1 MSILPSRPIVVSMLN
16 NKGALYIENQEYG
29 KAKKSLSKA
38 LKMAEKSE
46 QRRSKHV
53 TTTAADSSSCPRP
66 CDNGSGRQGTVTQ
79 NSDSPFGQI
88 ESLPLFAS
96 SSVEESSGSEPSVT
110 NKTPSKH
117 RAEYDEGMDYFN
129 APLRLNDR
137 SRCIDGTILFNLG
150 RGEHNQG
157 NYDEALALYKRSLK
171 SAELRDGHDEPL
183 TLATLFSIGQI
194 QYIRGEHADALAT
207 YRTSLSL
214 ATSAFEA
221 DSLEVAAC
229 MNCIGVLHYIM
240 QDGDSAV
247 ALDTLQQALV
257 VRQSKQGLSHID
269 VGTTWNNIGRIYFQQ
284 GAYDD
289 AMKAYQ
295 SSLRIRKAV
304 QGDSVDV
311 AATVFNIGQVHHQLG
326 AREEA
331 LAHYKEFLKLAKKH
345 FGDYHRDVCIV
356 TTCIGQ
362 GTYYGRLHTRQFRF
376 DLWN

>member
-1 MSILPSRPIVVSMLN
+1 MPILPSRPVVVSMLN

-46 QRRSKHV
+46 QQRSKDV
-53 TTTAADSSSCPRP
+53 PPAVDSSIRACP
-66 CDNGSGRQGTVTQ
+66 CDNVPSHQETVTEH
-79 NSDSPFGQI
+79 SEPELSQI
-88 ESLPLFAS
+88 PSSL
-96 SSVEESSGSEPSVT
+96 VEESSASETSVT
-110 NKTPSKH
+110 NKTPLKH
-117 RAEYDEGMDYFN
+117 RAEYDEGMDYFK

-157 NYDEALALYKRSLK
+157 NFNEAMALYKRSLK
-171 SAELRDGHDEPL
+171 SAEIHDEPL
-183 TLATLFSIGQI
+183 TLATLFSVGQI
-194 QYIRGEHADALAT
+194 HYIRGEHTDALAA
-207 YRTSLSL
+207 YRKSLSL
-214 ATSAFEA
+214 ANTAFGA

-240 QDGDSAV
+240 QDGDSDV
-247 ALDTLQQALV
+247 ALDTLQQALLI
-257 VRQSKQGLSHID
+257 RQSKQGLSHID

-284 GAYDD
+284 AAYDD

-304 QGDSVDV
+304 QGASVDV

-326 AREEA
+326 ARAEA
-331 LAHYKEFLKLAKKH
+331 LTYYKEFLKLAKKH

-356 TTCIGQ
+356 TTCMGQ
-362 GTYYGRLHTRQFRF
+362 GTFAERLYTRELRVE
-376 DLWN
+376 WWS

>member
-1 MSILPSRPIVVSMLN
+1 MLN

-46 QRRSKHV
+46 QRRSKQV
-53 TTTAADSSSCPRP
+53 PTAEGSSIIPPP
-66 CDNGSGRQGTVTQ
+66 CDNGPRNQETVTE
-79 NSDSPFGQI
+79 SSVPPFCQTRMEI
-88 ESLPLFAS
+88 QSLPLFAS
-96 SSVEESSGSEPSVT
+96 SSMEEPSGSEPSAT
-110 NKTPSKH
+110 SKAPFKH
-117 RAEYDEGMDYFN
+117 RAEYDEGMDYCN

-157 NYDEALALYKRSLK
+157 KYDEALSLYKRSLK
-171 SAELRDGHDEPL
+171 SAEFRDGDDEPL
-183 TLATLFSIGQI
+183 MLATLFSIGQI

-214 ATSAFEA
+214 ANSAFGE

-240 QDGDSAV
+240 QDGDSSV
-247 ALDTLQQALV
+247 ALETLQKALV
-257 VRQSKQGLSHID
+257 VRQSKQGPSHID

-295 SSLRIRKAV
+295 SSLRIRRVV
-304 QGDSVDV
+304 QGESVDV

-326 AREEA
+326 ARAEA

-356 TTCIGQ
+356 TTCMGQ
-362 GTYYGRLHTRQFRF
+362 GT
-376 DLWN
+376 